1 MKVSKESKS
10 KPQDSK
16 NNVFIFGAQARQDI
30 ADKMR
35 CEEQDKQSK
44 DFKCEL
50 CDYICKKMSSLKKH
64 INAKH
69 TEQKCEI
76 CKMEFKSAM

>member
-10 KPQDSK
+10 KPKDSK
-16 NNVFIFGAQARQDI
+16 NNGFIFGAQAQ

-69 TEQKCEI
+69 TEQKCKI
-76 CKMEFKSAM
+76 CKMEFKSSM